1 MTVTHDRYTP
11 LCVAAVD
18 MVFLYK
24 WVREAHCTL
33 IYMTYDFAPQAPFPT
48 AMMQVA
54 RSRCRCARR
63 PLRVRGCRSSWP
75 ARPSAAPRC
84 GRCCESDGFLCQ
96 YVRHKSNLT
105 PPLCVCLSR
114 LTSRSHP
121 AHSYNRPASLSASLH
136 LGSILSRLASL
147 HTQTQ
152 RITRSHSHRVLR
164 LRTPR
169 PHAHIPSPKVTR
181 YAPLSS
187 PYNPLCSL
195 ISSPQTQNNPRS
207 QKSRRQP
214 V

>member
-1 MTVTHDRYTP
+1 M
-11 LCVAAVD
+11 
-18 MVFLYK
+18 
-24 WVREAHCTL
+24 
-33 IYMTYDFAPQAPFPT
+33 
-48 AMMQVA
+48 
-54 RSRCRCARR
+54 
-63 PLRVRGCRSSWP
+63 
-75 ARPSAAPRC
+75 
-84 GRCCESDGFLCQ
+84 
-96 YVRHKSNLT
+96 
-105 PPLCVCLSR
+105 CLSR

-121 AHSYNRPASLSASLH
+121 AHSYNRPASLRVSPPFS
-136 LGSILSRLASL
+136 SILSRLASL

-207 QKSRRQP
+207 LKRSPATSVIYRRRHNRKSGRAEPLVEEQERLRLEHALLVDARHNGVVETMP
-214 V
+214 AVMLVRAHKGDVMTALGRIALMLNNAV